1 MTKHP
6 LIEKAEGLYLKKTLP
21 PFNVGDTVKVLQK
34 VTEGARSRMQA
45 FEGTVILKKG
55 SGMQA
60 SFTVRRISFG
70 EGVEKTFPLHSP
82 SVESV
87 AVTRPGRVR
96 KSKLYYL
103 RGRIGKKWRVREAIR
118 GQKTEET
125 RESEALTEPETH

>member
-6 LIEKAEGLYLKKTLP
+6 LIAKAEGFYLKKTLP
-21 PFNVGDTVKVLQK
+21 PFNVGDTVTVVQK
-34 VTEGARSRMQA
+34 VTEGSRTRMQA
-45 FEGTVILKKG
+45 FEGTVIRKKG

-96 KSKLYYL
+96 KAKLYYL

-118 GQKTEET
+118 GEKTEET
-125 RESEALTEPETH
+125 RGSEALTEPETH